1 MSMTVSATPL
11 KVCAVTDA
19 SLLRKLKVGVSPSA
33 TKQTDLEFS
42 VVYTPSR
49 WGLTV
54 VVSISL
60 ADRANRQ

>member
-1 MSMTVSATPL
+1 MSMTVNATPL
-11 KVCAVTDA
+11 KVCVVTDV

-42 VVYTPSR
+42 IVYTPSR